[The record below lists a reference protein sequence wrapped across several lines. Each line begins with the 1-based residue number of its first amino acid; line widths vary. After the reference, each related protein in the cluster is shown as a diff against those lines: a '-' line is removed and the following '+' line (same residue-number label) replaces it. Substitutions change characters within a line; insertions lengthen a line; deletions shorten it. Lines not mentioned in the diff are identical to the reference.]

1 MLQSLGKISRLKGF
15 FRTGINYSCYE
26 EMLSLAEKKSSGC
39 LPKDILSRLIS

>member
-26 EMLSLAEKKSSGC
+26 EMLSLAEKK
-39 LPKDILSRLIS
+39 LLDVYQKIFYLV